1 MFDFQ
6 NVVAAHSNNNDEN
19 CTYYE
24 QYNAPQCLIKAG
36 DCVYLRNENINN
48 TSRTLVCQINK
59 IWTTKE

>member
-1 MFDFQ
+1 MSHTQ
-6 NVVAAHSNNNDEN
+6 NVEAAHSNNNDEN
-19 CTYYE
+19 YTYYE

-36 DCVYLRNENINN
+36 DCVYLKNENGNT